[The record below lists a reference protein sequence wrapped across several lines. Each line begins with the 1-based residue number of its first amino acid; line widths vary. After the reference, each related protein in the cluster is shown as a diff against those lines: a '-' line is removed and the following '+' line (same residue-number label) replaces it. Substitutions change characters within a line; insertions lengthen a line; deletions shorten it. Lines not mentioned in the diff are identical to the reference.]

1 MKVIGDLQT
10 CNKKQLQ
17 KCEYIRF
24 CLIRKSYNKR
34 FYCFSNEAML
44 QSGAS
49 FSLTSSEMENH
60 IFTKSDNRDEYISFV
75 TRLILHVH
83 EMGKLKKIQIPSE
96 VPEPTEKMEI
106 SHVPEKI
113 EEATTHDNSLTLKI
127 KNDEYD
133 WKSPMFRK
141 NILEKM

>member
-1 MKVIGDLQT
+1 
-10 CNKKQLQ
+10 
-17 KCEYIRF
+17 
-24 CLIRKSYNKR
+24 
-34 FYCFSNEAML
+34 
-44 QSGAS
+44 
-49 FSLTSSEMENH
+49 MENL

-83 EMGKLKKIQIPSE
+83 EMGKLKKIHIAPE
-96 VPEPTEKMEI
+96 VPSEPTEIMETNPG
-106 SHVPEKI
+106 PEEI
-113 EEATTHDNSLTLKI
+113 EPTTQDNSLIVKI